1 MHAVSI
7 LVHSPGKR
15 PHAMARLPPGTSHLE
30 AVMYS
35 VILFFYFFLFKQI
48 FFQLLV
54 YCQNRKQS
62 ALEAAVFTSCE

>member
-15 PHAMARLPPGTSHLE
+15 PHAMARLPPGTSRLE

-35 VILFFYFFLFKQI
+35 VILFFYFFFYLNKYSSNCWYI
-48 FFQLLV
+48 VKTENSLL
-54 YCQNRKQS
+54 
-62 ALEAAVFTSCE
+62 